1 MVYCPHWQKIARTPM
16 INGNAKLAGYSVGT
30 ESVAEC
36 HLGVSSRYI
45 SLSMVTW
52 GICFDH
58 ASSIK
63 LLVFQQNSCI
73 ARIVLKVK
81 NDHCSKFSQFK
92 QLERRSL
99 KKKIRAS
106 TGFEPVTSA
115 LPVHCSTNWAMK
127 PHIGSEVNLLSS
139 YLPWGVKWCEVYEII
154 HFWTAVVDESEEW
167 SSQ

>member
-1 MVYCPHWQKIARTPM
+1 M
-16 INGNAKLAGYSVGT
+16 AGYSVGT

-63 LLVFQQNSCI
+63 LLIFQQNSCI

-81 NDHCSKFSQFK
+81 NDHHRKFSQFK

-99 KKKIRAS
+99 EKKIRAS

-115 LPVHCSTNWAMK
+115 LPVRCSTNWAMK
-127 PHIGSEVNLLSS
+127 PHIESKVNLLSS
-139 YLPWGVKWCEVYEII
+139 YLLWGVKWCEVYEII
-154 HFWTAVVDESEEW
+154 HFWMKVKNDHYQYTPRLKNFSLNYFNL
-167 SSQ
+167 